1 MPTTKK
7 TDYGLHN
14 TEEDGRTSNDWNN
27 CVLICSEN
35 LCAGGFLL
43 KIEHIKWWLTHF
55 PRQIGDVLCT
65 MQEQGIVKLSPA
77 HSCKLKGLLILF
89 AKGPL
94 KAHHVPTTPWQMI
107 SMNCNTSNWIIAL
120 IYSIF
125 AMFGRTAFELAFQSV
140 GMLSVIWSSEL
151 QTSWSMVFQF
161 LQTWCCV
168 ADSKAKAFAR
178 AIGVHNILIHSNKK
192 LTMQGL
198 KVNAYSS
205 VSVIGREHF

>member
-1 MPTTKK
+1 MRRWFSIENRTHKMMIDAFSQTDWRRFVYYARTKHRK
-7 TDYGLHN
+7 
-14 TEEDGRTSNDWNN
+14 E
-27 CVLICSEN
+27 
-35 LCAGGFLL
+35 
-43 KIEHIKWWLTHF
+43 
-55 PRQIGDVLCT
+55 
-65 MQEQGIVKLSPA
+65 LSPA

-198 KVNAYSS
+198 KVNAFSS

>member
-1 MPTTKK
+1 MVIDAFSQ
-7 TDYGLHN
+7 TDWRRFVYYARTRHRKAFTSSFLQAEGSFNFVCKGTIEGTPCPNHAVANDIHELQYLELDHCIDLLH
-14 TEEDGRTSNDWNN
+14 
-27 CVLICSEN
+27 IC
-35 LCAGGFLL
+35 
-43 KIEHIKWWLTHF
+43 
-55 PRQIGDVLCT
+55 DVWKDCLRI
-65 MQEQGIVKLSPA
+65 Q
-77 HSCKLKGLLILF
+77 
-89 AKGPL
+89 
-94 KAHHVPTTPWQMI
+94 
-107 SMNCNTSNWIIAL
+107 
-120 IYSIF
+120 
-125 AMFGRTAFELAFQSV
+125 LAFQSV